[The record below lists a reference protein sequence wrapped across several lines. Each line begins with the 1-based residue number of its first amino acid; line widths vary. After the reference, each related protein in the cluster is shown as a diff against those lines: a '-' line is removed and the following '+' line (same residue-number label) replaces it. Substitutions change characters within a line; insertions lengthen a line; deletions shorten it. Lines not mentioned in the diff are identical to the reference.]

1 MVSHI
6 INKRRYEKRGKQDER
21 KSSEEISDGG
31 NVCGLG
37 DRSSDGIPYDSECG
51 KYFFAYAHSGIDLR
65 SALWMAVWAD
75 MWDFSACI
83 IQSVY
88 RNASAAILPAML
100 CELAVYGLITGI
112 CVYGIHTEKQNCK
125 NIWFADHRRCWQG
138 VIVSGI
144 LKALIFNVGEYS
156 FKIFI
161 TSSFLT
167 GIPGILIQLIFI
179 PVIVLALQK
188 AGIAEPKRR

>member
-88 RNASAAILPAML
+88 RNASGCILPAML

-112 CVYGIHTEKQNCK
+112 CVYGIHTEKQIVK
-125 NIWFADHRRCWQG
+125 IYGSLITAMLVGR
-138 VIVSGI
+138 IVSGI

>member
-75 MWDFSACI
+75 MWDFSACTGMPP
-83 IQSVY
+83 
-88 RNASAAILPAML
+88 AAILPAML

-112 CVYGIHTEKQNCK
+112 CVYGIHTEKQIVK
-125 NIWFADHRRCWQG
+125 IYGSLITAMLVGR
-138 VIVSGI
+138 IVSGI